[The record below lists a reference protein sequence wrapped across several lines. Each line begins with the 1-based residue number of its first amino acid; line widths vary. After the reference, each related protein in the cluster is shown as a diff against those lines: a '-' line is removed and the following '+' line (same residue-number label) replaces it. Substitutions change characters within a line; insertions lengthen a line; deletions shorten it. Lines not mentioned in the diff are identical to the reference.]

1 MLLLIKDPIRY
12 SHRERISI
20 FSDAS
25 LCLSLSLASY
35 AELMSM
41 FLVPLL
47 RILTEIL
54 NNADA
59 GPLLT
64 TVPSV

>member
-1 MLLLIKDPIRY
+1 MLLLIKDLIRY
-12 SHRERISI
+12 RHRELISI
-20 FSDAS
+20 LSDAS
-25 LCLSLSLASY
+25 LFLPLSLASY
-35 AELMSM
+35 AKLMSV

-59 GPLLT
+59 GPRLAV
-64 TVPSV
+64 VPSV